1 MRFVVA
7 FLIFILCLPDQIL
20 SQEKDSLIGNIVYD
34 KSIMPQ
40 DISGIEMPIGFD
52 RKSIIFSD
60 FNHMPSFQE
69 TVLHGLNF
77 KPLKGW
83 KIQIGT
89 PLNIGYTPY
98 SLGLQSFQGFYNTQ
112 TYQVSDKLS
121 IGTVGFHKNGFN
133 TYNQNSAFYRQNYN
147 SSSLF
152 VGYKFSEK
160 FSISA
165 GVTIQRYGNPF
176 NRNEELRNTGTFP

>member
-1 MRFVVA
+1 
-7 FLIFILCLPDQIL
+7 
-20 SQEKDSLIGNIVYD
+20 
-34 KSIMPQ
+34 
-40 DISGIEMPIGFD
+40 
-52 RKSIIFSD
+52 
-60 FNHMPSFQE
+60 MPSFQE

-133 TYNQNSAFYRQNYN
+133 TYNQNAVLCPQTNYSN
-147 SSSLF
+147 SLF

-176 NRNEELRNTGTFP
+176 NRNEESRNTGTFP

>member
-34 KSIMPQ
+34 KSIMPL

-60 FNHMPSFQE
+60 FNHMPPFQE

-89 PLNIGYTPY
+89 PLNIGYTPH
-98 SLGLQSFQGFYNTQ
+98 SLGLQSYLGFYTTQ
-112 TYQVSDKLS
+112 TYQVNDKFS
-121 IGTVGFHKNGFN
+121 FGTVGFHKNGFN

-176 NRNEELRNTGTFP
+176 NMNEELRNTGIFP